1 MVNDPT
7 TDRLI
12 RWSKEGN
19 SFLVENHEEF
29 AKLVLPRFYKHNT
42 FASFVR
48 QLNMYDFHKMPH
60 IRQDVNPSEIW
71 EFSNPHFQQ
80 NRSDLLVLVT
90 RKRNRDRDETDGE
103 KVNLG
108 TLLKEITSI
117 KKHQNN
123 ITADLSNLRRDNE
136 LIWKETLA
144 AREKH
149 QRHEQ
154 VISKILQF
162 LTIVFSN
169 DHSADAIHSSQTRD
183 YEQNYKIST
192 DTISDKC
199 NKTSHSTCSPIC
211 SIAMPLTFN
220 NEQHTKSVLAISQDI
235 DELEHNVE
243 SLAAQLG
250 INSSHLP
257 DHLVDFTPQAIDP
270 DYTPL
275 IQSASKSDKAQL
287 YRLSDTTHD
296 FDLAHQPTAWYLEDM
311 LRKQQLHLKD
321 MALNNPSFSLTS
333 ARVDHPLAINHSPI
347 YDSNQGQASMVLPRD
362 HNHHHPSREND
373 YENDSTVVTIGS
385 TSKHT
390 FQNITHSF
398 NQQPIFKYQSNP
410 MHLNRS
416 QLSFNNYEQ
425 NTEKEDELSTAY

>member
-1 MVNDPT
+1 MMLPFQSSTHHMTRKRQAAAPFDPTTLGPSDVVKKQRIEESIPKLSSAILNTTPHKLPSQRSVPAFLHKLFNMVNDPT
-7 TDRLI
+7 TDNLI

-19 SFLVENHEEF
+19 SFLVEDHEEF
-29 AKLVLPRFYKHNT
+29 AKIILPRFYKHNT

-60 IRQDVNPSEIW
+60 IRQDVNPGEIW

-103 KVNLG
+103 KMNLG

-123 ITADLSNLRRDNE
+123 ITADLNNLRRDNE
-136 LIWKETLA
+136 LIWQETLA

-162 LTIVFSN
+162 LTIVFSK
-169 DHSADAIHSSQTRD
+169 DHSTDAIQSSQTRVH
-183 YEQNYKIST
+183 EQNYKIST
-192 DTISDKC
+192 DTVSDKC
-199 NKTSHSTCSPIC
+199 NKTSHSTCPPIC
-211 SIAMPLTFN
+211 SIAMPLPFH
-220 NEQHTKSVLAISQDI
+220 NEQHTKSVLAIRQDI

-250 INSSHLP
+250 INASHLP
-257 DHLVDFTPQAIDP
+257 DHLVDFTPQTIHQ

-275 IQSASKSDKAQL
+275 IQSASRDNKTQIYKP
-287 YRLSDTTHD
+287 SDTTHD
-296 FDLAHQPTAWYLEDM
+296 LDLAHQPTAWYLEDM
-311 LRKQQLHLKD
+311 LRKQQPYLKD
-321 MALNNPSFSLTS
+321 MALNHPQTHPSFSVAS
-333 ARVDHPLAINHSPI
+333 ARVDHPLAQT
-347 YDSNQGQASMVLPRD
+347 YF
-362 HNHHHPSREND
+362 
-373 YENDSTVVTIGS
+373 
-385 TSKHT
+385 SKYCP
-390 FQNITHSF
+390 FI
-398 NQQPIFKYQSNP
+398 QSAA
-410 MHLNRS
+410 HL
-416 QLSFNNYEQ
+416 
-425 NTEKEDELSTAY
+425 